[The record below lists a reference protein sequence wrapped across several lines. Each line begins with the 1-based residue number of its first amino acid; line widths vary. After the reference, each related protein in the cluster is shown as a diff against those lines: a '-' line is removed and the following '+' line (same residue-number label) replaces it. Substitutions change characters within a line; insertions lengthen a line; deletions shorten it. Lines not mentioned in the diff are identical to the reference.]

1 MQYTLTR
8 GEKGKVEVKVDVS
21 RVDFDKAY
29 SEALMELGKEV
40 KVDGFRP
47 GNVPVDV
54 LESKIGTSK
63 ILNEAASHSVSV
75 HLAEIF
81 KKEEI
86 IPIVNPKVAVNSL
99 SRGEAFSFTAEVLA
113 RPKVKIAS
121 WKSIKVNKIKAT
133 EIKAEDIEKSIGN
146 IHEAWKKQNS
156 NKKPFDDTQ
165 GKPVTSDQE
174 ENDEE
179 DEENK
184 GKFIYDA
191 QGNKVFFDDKKTLRS
206 SSNQDS
212 TAGLKRFSDEKKPF
226 DSAQGDSEDGINDEF
241 AKKIGANDLAHLR
254 ELVKKDLESI
264 MLEQVEAKF
273 EESIFEEIMKLA
285 EIEVP
290 DILIDD
296 EVNRIMLRIN
306 QNLEQQGKKME
317 DFLKEENTTADAMRA
332 KLRPQAEKNV
342 KVTLIMDEIGKEAEI
357 KVTKE
362 EIDEA
367 AKGVNTKDITPDQRV
382 DLERYLG
389 ISIFQ
394 AKTLDLVKKTVTAA

>member
-29 SEALMELGKEV
+29 SEALSELGKEV

-54 LESKIGTSK
+54 LESKIGVSK
-63 ILNEAASHSVSV
+63 ILNEAANHLVSK

-121 WKSIKVNKIKAT
+121 WKSIKVSKIKAT
-133 EIKAEDIEKSIGN
+133 EINEEDIEKSIAN
-146 IHEAWKKQNS
+146 IHEAYLKGQR
-156 NKKPFDDTQ
+156 
-165 GKPVTSDQE
+165 
-174 ENDEE
+174 
-179 DEENK
+179 NK
-184 GKFIYDA
+184 GTENREEIKGDEGSGESKKFIYDA
-191 QGNKVFFDDKKTLRS
+191 QGNKRYIDDDKE
-206 SSNQDS
+206 
-212 TAGLKRFSDEKKPF
+212 G
-226 DSAQGDSEDGINDEF
+226 QGDKETKGIEGVKVDDNF

-273 EESIFEEIMKLA
+273 EEGIFEEIIKLA

-290 DILIDD
+290 DILVDD

-342 KVTLIMDEIGKEAEI
+342 KVTLIMDEIGKEAGI

-367 AKGVNTKDITPDQRV
+367 AKGVNTTDITSDQRV

-394 AKTLDLVKKTVTAA
+394 AKTLDLVKKTVSAA